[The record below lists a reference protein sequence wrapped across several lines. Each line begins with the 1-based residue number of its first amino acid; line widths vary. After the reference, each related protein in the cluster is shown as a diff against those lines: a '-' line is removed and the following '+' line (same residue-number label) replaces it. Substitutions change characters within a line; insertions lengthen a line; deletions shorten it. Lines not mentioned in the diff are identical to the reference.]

1 MVNDSLLFVR
11 RDPPV
16 PPPPPPP
23 LPPLVCRGV
32 LSTTAMV
39 LHVSGTLLG
48 VPSMPPPKC
57 DIKGVLCTANLSP
70 RAMPPF
76 FEGGKG
82 VCKGCWENA
91 CVNCR
96 GLMPPFREAPITVP
110 FVVFANLFLET
121 VFKPPIMAF
130 CCMYT
135 FPLLA
140 PCLLLVCKRDASF

>member
-11 RDPPV
+11 RDPAVPP

-23 LPPLVCRGV
+23 LPPLVCMGV

-39 LHVSGTLLG
+39 LYVSGTLLG

-57 DIKGVLCTANLSP
+57 DVKGVLCTANLSP

-82 VCKGCWENA
+82 VCKGC
-91 CVNCR
+91 
-96 GLMPPFREAPITVP
+96 
-110 FVVFANLFLET
+110 
-121 VFKPPIMAF
+121 
-130 CCMYT
+130 
-135 FPLLA
+135 
-140 PCLLLVCKRDASF
+140 